1 MCALALLVSQ
11 PPAHVKVT
19 MPDAAQH
26 SAQPE
31 LPSPYEP
38 GKRRGRARRTH
49 TVAKVLLATLL
60 TLGMVSGLSVAF
72 LYRHLN
78 GNLNVVDVAPQL
90 YDRPTKVH
98 IPAPKQ
104 PINILV
110 MGSDSRDCDGCGID
124 QEAGGGSDTTILFH
138 LSADRE
144 SAYGV
149 SIPRDSLVDRP
160 DCKSADGDTIPG
172 GTNVIWNAAYSY
184 GGPACTIQ
192 QFEQTTGVRI
202 DNYIVVDFGSF
213 QDMVDAVDG
222 VEVCVPEDIDSS
234 EYGITIKK
242 GTRTLNGKEAL
253 AYVRVRH
260 GVGDG
265 SDIGRIKRQ
274 QAFIGALVAKVVS
287 SGTLTRIDRL
297 VPFLNAATKSL
308 TTDIPNIKE
317 MAKVGLQFENIGL
330 KRIRFIT
337 VPFVY
342 STAQPGRVEWTD
354 DATTLWKR
362 IANDQPLGKLRDGS
376 LGANQVPTSS
386 TPSGSASSSSD
397 SPSGSPSDSP
407 SDSGSSSTESPSD
420 SESSSTGSP
429 SGTTSPSDGSS
440 DGVDASSD
448 DLAFAGLCS

>member
-1 MCALALLVSQ
+1 
-11 PPAHVKVT
+11 

-31 LPSPYEP
+31 LPSPYQP
-38 GKRRGRARRTH
+38 GKRRGRARRSH

-78 GNLNVVDVAPQL
+78 GNLNVVDVSGQL
-90 YDRPTKVH
+90 TDRPDK
-98 IPAPKQ
+98 IRISAPKQ
-104 PINILV
+104 PMNILV

-124 QEAGGGSDTTILFH
+124 KEAGGGSDTTLLFH

-160 DCKSADGDTIPG
+160 DCKSPDGDTIPG
-172 GTNVIWNAAYSY
+172 GTNVMWNAAYSY

-234 EYGITIKK
+234 EYGITIPA

-274 QAFIGALVAKVVS
+274 QAFIAALTEKVIS
-287 SGTLTRIDRL
+287 GGTLTRFDRL
-297 VPFLNAATKSL
+297 VRFLNAATASL

-317 MAKVGLQFENIGL
+317 MAKVGLQFKNIGL

-342 STAQPGRVEWTD
+342 STAQPGRVEWTE
-354 DATTLWKR
+354 DAATLWKR

-376 LGANQVPTSS
+376 IGANQVPSS
-386 TPSGSASSSSD
+386 GTASESASSSSTE
-397 SPSGSPSDSP
+397 SPSGDESSSSTSSPSDSP
-407 SDSGSSSTESPSD
+407 SDSESATESPSSTESPSD
-420 SESSSTGSP
+420 DA
-429 SGTTSPSDGSS
+429 SDS
-440 DGVDASSD
+440 VDASSD
-448 DLAFAGLCS
+448 DLEFAGLCS

>member
-1 MCALALLVSQ
+1 M
-11 PPAHVKVT
+11 
-19 MPDAAQH
+19 
-26 SAQPE
+26 
-31 LPSPYEP
+31 
-38 GKRRGRARRTH
+38 
-49 TVAKVLLATLL
+49 
-60 TLGMVSGLSVAF
+60 
-72 LYRHLN
+72 
-78 GNLNVVDVAPQL
+78 
-90 YDRPTKVH
+90 
-98 IPAPKQ
+98 
-104 PINILV
+104 NILV

-124 QEAGGGSDTTILFH
+124 QEAGGGSDTTLLFH

-160 DCKSADGDTIPG
+160 ECKSPDGDTIPG
-172 GTNVIWNAAYSY
+172 GTNVMWNAAYSY

-234 EYGITIKK
+234 EYGITIPA

-274 QAFIGALVAKVVS
+274 QAFIAALTEKVIS
-287 SGTLTRIDRL
+287 GGTLTRFDRL
-297 VPFLNAATKSL
+297 VRFLNAATASL

-317 MAKVGLQFENIGL
+317 MAKVGLQFKNIGL

-342 STAQPGRVEWTD
+342 STAQPGRVEWTE
-354 DATTLWKR
+354 DADTLWKR
-362 IANDQPLGKLRDGS
+362 IANDQPLGKLRVGS
-376 LGANQVPTSS
+376 IGADQAPTS
-386 TPSGSASSSSD
+386 TPSSSA
-397 SPSGSPSDSP
+397 
-407 SDSGSSSTESPSD
+407 T
-420 SESSSTGSP
+420 T
-429 SGTTSPSDGSS
+429 SGTEQPERRRERQRVVEHLLAVGLR
-440 DGVDASSD
+440 VLD
-448 DLAFAGLCS
+448 DRVAVGHLVAE

>member
-1 MCALALLVSQ
+1 
-11 PPAHVKVT
+11 VKVT
-19 MPDAAQH
+19 MPDAAQP

-31 LPSPYEP
+31 LPSPYQA
-38 GKRRGRARRTH
+38 GKRRGRTRRTH

-78 GNLNVVDVAPQL
+78 GNLNVVDVAGQL
-90 YDRPTKVH
+90 TDRPEKVH
-98 IPAPKQ
+98 IDAPKQ

-110 MGSDSRDCDGCGID
+110 MGSDSRDCKGCKIDG
-124 QEAGGGSDTTILFH
+124 ESGGGSDTTILFH
-138 LSADRE
+138 LSADRQ

-160 DCKSADGDTIPG
+160 DCETKGGDTIPG
-172 GTNVIWNAAYSY
+172 GTNVMWNAAYSL

-192 QFEQTTGVRI
+192 QFEQTTGIKI
-202 DNYIVVDFGSF
+202 DNYVVVDFGSF
-213 QDMVDAVDG
+213 QQMVDAVDG

-234 EYGITIKK
+234 EYGITIPA
-242 GTRTLNGKEAL
+242 GTRTLDGKEAL

-274 QAFIGALVAKVVS
+274 QAFIGALVAKVLS
-287 SGTLTRIDRL
+287 SGTLTRFDRL
-297 VPFLNAATKSL
+297 VRFLNAATKSL
-308 TTDIPNIKE
+308 TTDIPNIKD
-317 MAKVGLQFENIGL
+317 MALVGLQFKNIGL

-342 STAQPGRVEWTD
+342 STAQPGRVEWTS
-354 DATTLWKR
+354 DAQTLWDR
-362 IANDQPLGKLRDGS
+362 IKYDKPLGKLRDGS
-376 LGANQVPTSS
+376 IGANQVPSS
-386 TPSGSASSSSD
+386 TTI
-397 SPSGSPSDSP
+397 SGSPT
-407 SDSGSSSTESPSD
+407 SSSTESPAST
-420 SESSSTGSP
+420 ESTESPSGGSSTGSSSPSGSSTTESP
-429 SGTTSPSDGSS
+429 SGTSSPSDGSS

-448 DLAFAGLCS
+448 DLAFAGLCA

>member
-1 MCALALLVSQ
+1 
-11 PPAHVKVT
+11 

-26 SAQPE
+26 PAQPE
-31 LPSPYEP
+31 LPSPYQP
-38 GKRRGRARRTH
+38 GKRRGRTRRTH

-78 GNLNVVDVAPQL
+78 GNLNVVDVSGQL
-90 YDRPTKVH
+90 SDRPEKVH
-98 IPAPKQ
+98 IDAPKQ

-110 MGSDSRDCDGCGID
+110 MGSDSRDCSGCKIDG
-124 QEAGGGSDTTILFH
+124 ESGGGSDTTILFH
-138 LSADRE
+138 LSADRQ

-160 DCKSADGDTIPG
+160 DCKTKNGDTIG
-172 GTNVIWNAAYSY
+172 GASDVMWNAAYSL

-192 QFEQTTGVRI
+192 QFEQTTGIQI

-213 QDMVDAVDG
+213 QQMVDAVDG

-234 EYGITIKK
+234 EYGITIPA

-274 QAFIGALVAKVVS
+274 QAFIGALVAKVLS
-287 SGTLTRIDRL
+287 SGTLTRFDRL
-297 VPFLNAATKSL
+297 VRFLNAATKSL
-308 TTDIPNIKE
+308 TTDIPNIKD
-317 MAKVGLQFENIGL
+317 MALVGLQFKHIGL

-342 STAQPGRVEWTD
+342 STAQPGRVEWTS
-354 DATTLWKR
+354 DADTLWNR
-362 IANDQPLGKLRDGS
+362 IKYDKPLGKLRDGS
-376 LGANQVPTSS
+376 IGANQVPSSGTTSD
-386 TPSGSASSSSD
+386 SASSSSTESSSSTS
-397 SPSGSPSDSP
+397 SPSGTSSPSSTSSPSGSESSTTGSPSDS
-407 SDSGSSSTESPSD
+407 
-420 SESSSTGSP
+420 
-429 SGTTSPSDGSS
+429 TSPSDGSS

-448 DLAFAGLCS
+448 DLAFAGLCT

>member
-1 MCALALLVSQ
+1 
-11 PPAHVKVT
+11 
-19 MPDAAQH
+19 MPDAAQPP
-26 SAQPE
+26 AQPE
-31 LPSPYEP
+31 LPSAYRA
-38 GKRRGRARRTH
+38 GKRRGRTRRTH

-78 GNLNVVDVAPQL
+78 GNLNVVNVDDKL
-90 YDRPTKVH
+90 GDDRPEKVR
-98 IPAPKQ
+98 IDAPKQ
-104 PINILV
+104 PLNILV
-110 MGSDSRDCDGCGID
+110 MGSDSRDCDGCGVD

-138 LSADRE
+138 LSADRQ

-160 DCKSADGDTIPG
+160 DCKSEDGDTIPG
-172 GTNVIWNAAYSY
+172 ASNVMWNAAYSY

-192 QFEQTTGVRI
+192 QFEQTTGVPI

-213 QDMVDAVDG
+213 KDMVDAVDG

-234 EYGITIKK
+234 EYGITIPA
-242 GTRTLNGKEAL
+242 GTRTLDGKEAL

-274 QAFIGALVAKVVS
+274 QAFIAALVEKVLS
-287 SGTLTRIDRL
+287 NGTLTSFDRL
-297 VPFLNAATKSL
+297 VRFLNAATKSL

-317 MAKVGLQFENIGL
+317 MAKVGLQFKNIGL
-330 KRIRFIT
+330 KRIRFLT

-354 DATTLWKR
+354 DAKTLWDR
-362 IANDQPLGKLRDGS
+362 IKNDKPLGKLRDGS
-376 LGANQVPTSS
+376 IGANQVPSGTTSS
-386 TPSGSASSSSD
+386 NSPSDTSSPSDGDSESTGTASPSDDASATATPSGS
-397 SPSGSPSDSP
+397 GSPSATP
-407 SDSGSSSTESPSD
+407 T
-420 SESSSTGSP
+420 
-429 SGTTSPSDGSS
+429 DGSS
-440 DGVDASSD
+440 DGVDASND
-448 DLAFAGLCS
+448 DLAFAGLCT

>member
-1 MCALALLVSQ
+1 
-11 PPAHVKVT
+11 VKVT
-19 MPDAAQH
+19 MPDAAQQ

-31 LPSPYEP
+31 LPSPYQP
-38 GKRRGRARRTH
+38 GKRRGRARRSH

-78 GNLNVVDVAPQL
+78 GNLNVVDVSDQL
-90 YDRPTKVH
+90 TDRPDKVR
-98 IPAPKQ
+98 ISAPKQ
-104 PINILV
+104 PMNILV

-124 QEAGGGSDTTILFH
+124 QEAGGGSDTTLLFH

-160 DCKSADGDTIPG
+160 DCKSPDGDTIPG
-172 GTNVIWNAAYSY
+172 ASNVMWNAAFSY

-202 DNYIVVDFGSF
+202 DNYVVVDFGSF

-234 EYGITIKK
+234 EYGITIPA

-274 QAFIGALVAKVVS
+274 QAFIAALTEKVIS
-287 SGTLTRIDRL
+287 GGTLTRFDRL
-297 VPFLNAATKSL
+297 VRFLNAATASL

-317 MAKVGLQFENIGL
+317 MAKVGLQFKNIGL

-342 STAQPGRVEWTD
+342 STAQPGRVEWTE
-354 DATTLWKR
+354 DAETLWKR

-376 LGANQVPTSS
+376 IGANQVPSS
-386 TPSGSASSSSD
+386 TPSGSTTSSGTS
-397 SPSGSPSDSP
+397 SPSDDESESSSTSSP
-407 SDSGSSSTESPSD
+407 SDDESSTTESPSD
-420 SESSSTGSP
+420 TS
-429 SGTTSPSDGSS
+429 SPSDDSS
-440 DGVDASSD
+440 DGIDASAD
-448 DLAFAGLCS
+448 DLDFAGLCS

>member
-1 MCALALLVSQ
+1 
-11 PPAHVKVT
+11 
-19 MPDAAQH
+19 MPDAAQPP
-26 SAQPE
+26 AQPE
-31 LPSPYEP
+31 LPSPYQR

-78 GNLNVVDVAPQL
+78 GNINHVEVEDQL
-90 YDRPTKVH
+90 YDRPAKVH
-98 IPAPKQ
+98 IDAPKQ

-124 QEAGGGSDTTILFH
+124 HEAGGGSDTTILFH
-138 LSADRE
+138 LSADRQ

-160 DCKSADGDTIPG
+160 DCKETDGETIPG
-172 GTNVIWNAAYSY
+172 GSGAMWNQAFSY
-184 GGPACTIQ
+184 GGPACTQQ
-192 QFEQTTGVRI
+192 QFEQTTGIQV
-202 DNYIVVDFGSF
+202 DNYVVVDFGSF
-213 QDMVDAVDG
+213 QGMVDAVDG

-234 EYGITIKK
+234 EYGITIKQ
-242 GTRTLNGKEAL
+242 GTRTLSGKEAL

-274 QAFIGALVAKVVS
+274 QAFIGALVAKVLS
-287 SGTLTRIDRL
+287 SGTLTRFDRL
-297 VPFLNAATKSL
+297 VRFLNAATKGL
-308 TTDIPNIKE
+308 TTDIDSIKD
-317 MAKVGLQFENIGL
+317 MAKVGLQFQDIGL

-354 DATTLWKR
+354 DADVLWDR
-362 IANDQPLGKLRDGS
+362 ILHDKPLGKLRDGS
-376 LGANQVPTSS
+376 IGANQVPG
-386 TPSGSASSSSD
+386 SGAS
-397 SPSGSPSDSP
+397 SGSPSDSA
-407 SDSGSSSTESPSD
+407 SPSD
-420 SESSSTGSP
+420 SESPSDSS
-429 SGTTSPSDGSS
+429 SPSDTSSPSDSSSPSDDSS
-440 DGVDASSD
+440 DGVDASAD
-448 DLAFAGLCS
+448 DLAFAGLCT

>member
-1 MCALALLVSQ
+1 
-11 PPAHVKVT
+11 VKVT

-26 SAQPE
+26 AAQPE
-31 LPSPYEP
+31 LPSPYQP
-38 GKRRGRARRTH
+38 GKRRGRTRRTH

-78 GNLNVVDVAPQL
+78 GNLNVIDVSDQL
-90 YDRPTKVH
+90 SDRPEKVR
-98 IPAPKQ
+98 IDAPKQ
-104 PINILV
+104 PLNILV

-124 QEAGGGSDTTILFH
+124 KEAGGGSDTTILFH

-160 DCKSADGDTIPG
+160 ECKSDDGDTIPG
-172 GTNVIWNAAYSY
+172 GTNVMWNAAYSY

-234 EYGITIKK
+234 EYGITIPA
-242 GTRTLNGKEAL
+242 GTRTLSGKEAL

-274 QAFIGALVAKVVS
+274 QAFIAALVEKVLS
-287 SGTLTRIDRL
+287 NGTLTRFDRL
-297 VPFLNAATKSL
+297 VRFLNAATKSL

-317 MAKVGLQFENIGL
+317 MAKVGLQFKNIGL

-354 DATTLWKR
+354 DAKTLWDR
-362 IANDQPLGKLRDGS
+362 IANDKPLGKLRVGS
-376 LGANQVPTSS
+376 IGANQAPGSSEPSS
-386 TPSGSASSSSD
+386 TTSTTGSSSPSDDESSSSD
-397 SPSGSPSDSP
+397 
-407 SDSGSSSTESPSD
+407 SSSTESPSEG
-420 SESSSTGSP
+420 ESS
-429 SGTTSPSDGSS
+429 TTSPSDDSS
-440 DGVDASSD
+440 DSVDASAD
-448 DLAFAGLCS
+448 DLEFAGLCS

>member
-1 MCALALLVSQ
+1 
-11 PPAHVKVT
+11 

-31 LPSPYEP
+31 LPSPYQA
-38 GKRRGRARRTH
+38 GKRRGRARRSH

-78 GNLNVVDVAPQL
+78 GNINHIVVDDQL
-90 YDRPTKVH
+90 YDRPPKVH
-98 IPAPKQ
+98 IDAPKQ
-104 PINILV
+104 PLNILV
-110 MGSDSRDCDGCGID
+110 MGSDSRDCAGCGID

-160 DCKSADGDTIPG
+160 DCKNDDGDTIPG
-172 GTNVIWNAAYSY
+172 GTNVMWNAAYSY

-192 QFEQTTGVRI
+192 QFEQTTGIQI
-202 DNYIVVDFGSF
+202 DNYVVVDFGSF
-213 QDMVDAVDG
+213 KGMVDAVDG

-234 EYGITIKK
+234 EYGITIPA
-242 GTRTLNGKEAL
+242 GTRTLDGKEAL

-274 QAFIGALVAKVVS
+274 QAFIGALVAKVLS
-287 SGTLTRIDRL
+287 SGTLTRFDRL
-297 VPFLNAATKSL
+297 VRFLNAATQGL

-317 MAKVGLQFENIGL
+317 MAKVGLQFQDIGL

-342 STAQPGRVEWTD
+342 STSQPGRVEWTD
-354 DATTLWKR
+354 DATTLWDR
-362 IANDQPLGKLRDGS
+362 IANDQPLGKLRVGS
-376 LGANQVPTSS
+376 LGADQVPTSGS
-386 TPSGSASSSSD
+386 ASGSETPSGT
-397 SPSGSPSDSP
+397 GSPSDDESE
-407 SDSGSSSTESPSD
+407 SESSSTSSASD
-420 SESSSTGSP
+420 SESSTTESP
-429 SGTTSPSDGSS
+429 SSTSSPSDEESS
-440 DGVDASSD
+440 PGIDASAD
-448 DLAFAGLCS
+448 DLDFAGLCS

>member
-1 MCALALLVSQ
+1 
-11 PPAHVKVT
+11 

-26 SAQPE
+26 PAQPE
-31 LPSPYEP
+31 LPSPYQP
-38 GKRRGRARRTH
+38 GKRRGRARRSH
-49 TVAKVLLATLL
+49 TVAKVLLATML

-78 GNLNVVDVAPQL
+78 GNLNVVDVSGQL
-90 YDRPTKVH
+90 ENRPDKVH

-104 PINILV
+104 PMNILV

-124 QEAGGGSDTTILFH
+124 QEAGGGSDTTLLFH

-160 DCKSADGDTIPG
+160 ECKSPDGDTIPG
-172 GTNVIWNAAYSY
+172 GTNVMWNAAYSY

-202 DNYIVVDFGSF
+202 DNYVVVDFGSF

-234 EYGITIKK
+234 EYGITIPA

-274 QAFIGALVAKVVS
+274 QAFIAALTEKVIS
-287 SGTLTRIDRL
+287 GGTLTRFDRL
-297 VPFLNAATKSL
+297 VRFLNAATASL

-317 MAKVGLQFENIGL
+317 MAKVGLQFKNIGL

-342 STAQPGRVEWTD
+342 STEQPGRVEWTE
-354 DATTLWKR
+354 DADTLWKR
-362 IANDQPLGKLRDGS
+362 IANDQPLGKLRVGS
-376 LGANQVPTSS
+376 IGADQAPTS
-386 TPSGSASSSSD
+386 TPSSSATT
-397 SPSGSPSDSP
+397 SGTSSPSD
-407 SDSGSSSTESPSD
+407 DESD
-420 SESSSTGSP
+420 SESSSTAS
-429 SGTTSPSDGSS
+429 SSDSESSTTESPSDTSS
-440 DGVDASSD
+440 PTDGESSPGIDASSD
-448 DLAFAGLCS
+448 DLDFAGLCS

>member
-1 MCALALLVSQ
+1 
-11 PPAHVKVT
+11 

-31 LPSPYEP
+31 LPSPYQP

-72 LYRHLN
+72 LYRHLQ
-78 GNLNVVDVAPQL
+78 GNVNVVEVEDKL
-90 YDRPTKVH
+90 YDRPPKVH
-98 IPAPKQ
+98 IDAPKQ

-124 QEAGGGSDTTILFH
+124 GEAGGGSDTTILFH
-138 LSADRE
+138 LSADRQ

-160 DCKSADGDTIPG
+160 DCKTDDGDTIPG
-172 GTNVIWNAAYSY
+172 GSDAMWNAAYSY
-184 GGPACTIQ
+184 GGPSCTIQ
-192 QFEQTTGVRI
+192 QFEQDTGIQI
-202 DNYIVVDFGSF
+202 DNYVVVDFGSF
-213 QDMVDAVDG
+213 KGMVDAVDG

-234 EYGITIKK
+234 EYGITIPA
-242 GTRTLNGKEAL
+242 GTRTLDGKEAL

-274 QAFIGALVAKVVS
+274 QAFIGALVAKVLS
-287 SGTLTRIDRL
+287 SGTLTRFDRL
-297 VPFLNAATKSL
+297 VRFLNAATKGL
-308 TTDIPNIKE
+308 TTDIASIKD
-317 MAKVGLQFENIGL
+317 MAKVGLQFKDIGL

-342 STAQPGRVEWTD
+342 EGARVRWTA
-354 DATTLWKR
+354 DADVLWDR
-362 IANDQPLGKLRDGS
+362 INHDKPLGKLRDGS
-376 LGANQVPTSS
+376 LGANQVPSGGSSASASSSS
-386 TPSGSASSSSD
+386 TSSSSD
-397 SPSGSPSDSP
+397 SPSD
-407 SDSGSSSTESPSD
+407 DESSSSSSPSD
-420 SESSSTGSP
+420 SESSTSESP
-429 SGTTSPSDGSS
+429 SGTASPSDDAT
-440 DGVDASSD
+440 DGVDASSS
-448 DLAFAGLCS
+448 DLEFAGLCS

>member
-1 MCALALLVSQ
+1 
-11 PPAHVKVT
+11 

-31 LPSPYEP
+31 LPSPYQP
-38 GKRRGRARRTH
+38 GKRRGRARRSH

-78 GNLNVVDVAPQL
+78 GNLDVVNVDDQL
-90 YDRPTKVH
+90 TNRPEKVK
-98 IPAPKQ
+98 IQAPKQ

-110 MGSDSRDCDGCGID
+110 MGSDSRDCDGCGLD
-124 QEAGGGSDTTILFH
+124 NEAGGGSDTTLLFH

-160 DCKSADGDTIPG
+160 DCKSEDGDTIPG
-172 GTNVIWNAAYSY
+172 ATNVIWNAAYSY

-192 QFEQTTGVRI
+192 QFEQTSGVRI
-202 DNYIVVDFGSF
+202 DNYVVVDFGSF
-213 QDMVDAVDG
+213 QQMVDAVDG

-234 EYGITIKK
+234 EYGITIPA

-274 QAFIGALVAKVVS
+274 QAFIGALVAKVLS
-287 SGTLTRIDRL
+287 SGTLTRFDRL
-297 VPFLNAATKSL
+297 VRFLNAATKSL
-308 TTDIPNIKE
+308 TTDIPNIKD
-317 MAKVGLQFENIGL
+317 MGKVGLQFQNIGL

-342 STAQPGRVEWTD
+342 SEAQPGRVEWTD
-354 DATTLWKR
+354 DAATLWER

-376 LGANQVPTSS
+376 IGANQVPSGS
-386 TPSGSASSSSD
+386 TASDSASSPSSE
-397 SPSGSPSDSP
+397 SPSGDESSSSTSSPSDS
-407 SDSGSSSTESPSD
+407 DSSSTESPSD
-420 SESSSTGSP
+420 TS
-429 SGTTSPSDGSS
+429 SPSDDATDDS
-440 DGVDASSD
+440 DDGIDASSD
-448 DLAFAGLCS
+448 DLDFAGLCS

>member
-1 MCALALLVSQ
+1 MCALVLLVSLT
-11 PPAHVKVT
+11 PAHMKVT

-31 LPSPYEP
+31 LPSPYQA
-38 GKRRGRARRTH
+38 GKRRGRARRSH

-78 GNLNVVDVAPQL
+78 GNINHVVVDDQL
-90 YDRPTKVH
+90 YDRPPKVH
-98 IPAPKQ
+98 IDAPKQ
-104 PINILV
+104 PLNILV

-124 QEAGGGSDTTILFH
+124 QEAGGGSDTTLLFH
-138 LSADRE
+138 LSADRQ
-144 SAYGV
+144 SAYGI

-160 DCKSADGDTIPG
+160 DCKSPDGDTIPG
-172 GTNVIWNAAYSY
+172 GTNVMWNAAYSY

-192 QFEQTTGVRI
+192 QFEQTTGIQI
-202 DNYIVVDFGSF
+202 DNYVVVDFGSF
-213 QDMVDAVDG
+213 KGMVDAVDG

-234 EYGITIKK
+234 EYGITIPA
-242 GTRTLNGKEAL
+242 GTRTLDGKEAL

-274 QAFIGALVAKVVS
+274 QAFIGALVAKVLS
-287 SGTLTRIDRL
+287 SGTLTRFDRL
-297 VPFLNAATKSL
+297 VRFLNAATNGL

-317 MAKVGLQFENIGL
+317 MAKVGLQFQDIGL

-337 VPFVY
+337 APFVY
-342 STAQPGRVEWTD
+342 STAQPGRVEWTE
-354 DATTLWKR
+354 DAATLWKR

-376 LGANQVPTSS
+376 LGANQVPSS
-386 TPSGSASSSSD
+386 GGASDSAS
-397 SPSGSPSDSP
+397 
-407 SDSGSSSTESPSD
+407 SSSTESPSGD
-420 SESSSTGSP
+420 ESSSS
-429 SGTTSPSDGSS
+429 SSSPSDSSSESPSSTSSPSDDAS

-448 DLAFAGLCS
+448 DLEFAGLCS

>member
-1 MCALALLVSQ
+1 
-11 PPAHVKVT
+11 

-31 LPSPYEP
+31 LPSPYQP
-38 GKRRGRARRTH
+38 GKRRGRARRSH

-78 GNLNVVDVAPQL
+78 GNLNVVNVDDQL
-90 YDRPTKVH
+90 YDRPKKVH
-98 IPAPKQ
+98 IDAPKQ
-104 PINILV
+104 PVNILV
-110 MGSDSRDCDGCGID
+110 MGSDSRDCDGCGLD
-124 QEAGGGSDTTILFH
+124 QETGGGSDTTLLFH

-160 DCKSADGDTIPG
+160 DCKAEDGDTIPG
-172 GTNVIWNAAYSY
+172 GTNVMWNIAYSY

-192 QFEQTTGVRI
+192 QFEQTTGVPI

-234 EYGITIKK
+234 EYGITIPA

-274 QAFIGALVAKVVS
+274 QAFIAALTEKVIS
-287 SGTLTRIDRL
+287 ADLLTRFDRL
-297 VPFLNAATKSL
+297 VRFLNAATASL

-317 MAKVGLQFENIGL
+317 MAKVGLQFKNIGL

-342 STAQPGRVEWTD
+342 STEQPGRVEWTE
-354 DATTLWKR
+354 DAATLWER

-376 LGANQVPTSS
+376 IGANQVP
-386 TPSGSASSSSD
+386 SGSTSSD
-397 SPSGSPSDSP
+397 SASGSSSESPSDDESSSGTTSP
-407 SDSGSSSTESPSD
+407 DSESSSTESPSD
-420 SESSSTGSP
+420 TS
-429 SGTTSPSDGSS
+429 SPSDEATDDSD
-440 DGVDASSD
+440 DGVDASSE
-448 DLAFAGLCS
+448 DLEFAGLCA